1 MILSYCF
8 LSNKLHLELKV
19 AKDVTLVLSNI
30 CMTLAVFVEKML
42 QHIYSY
48 IKDITGD

>member
-30 CMTLAVFVEKML
+30 CMTLAVFVEKMFVPKYN
-42 QHIYSY
+42 IS
-48 IKDITGD
+48 TVT